1 MATLAEM
8 QTTLAELK
16 TVRYSGVR
24 RVSYEGKSTEY
35 APGAE
40 LERAIAQLEAE
51 IAAAQGTPRPV
62 ARFARFG
69 RAR

>member
-8 QTTLAELK
+8 QATLESLK
-16 TVRYSGVR
+16 AVRYSGVR

-40 LERAIAQLEAE
+40 LERAISQLEAE
-51 IAAAQGTPRPV
+51 IASAQGQRKSM
-62 ARFARFG
+62 ARFVTFR
-69 RAR
+69 RSQ